1 MCYSI
6 EPGYRRYVKG
16 YGFLSLAEAT
26 AANNEISKERYISP
40 KEKQQVTADLIAK
53 SCPKMK
59 LIMKYQKKDIYLQ
72 KKDNKLLIN

>member
-6 EPGYRRYVKG
+6 EPGDRRCVKG

-40 KEKQQVTADLIAK
+40 KERQQVTADLIAK
-53 SCPKMK
+53 SYPQMK